1 MKYLL
6 IAGSRTFEERELLY
20 RVVDEVLAGDNEAV
34 IIEGGAAGADSL
46 AKDYALEHGLELL
59 EFKADWKQYGRA
71 AGPKRNDEMVNYIK
85 EKDGE
90 ALYFWDEESKGT
102 KQCIESAKR
111 KEVPVRVWSTKRGAF
126 L

>member
-6 IAGSRTFEERELLY
+6 IAGSRTFEDRELLY
-20 RVVDEVLAGDNEAV
+20 RVADEVLAGERAV
-34 IIEGGAAGADSL
+34 IVEGGARGADSL
-46 AKDYALEHGLELL
+46 AKDYALERGLDLV

-71 AGPKRNDEMVNYIK
+71 AGPKRNDEMVDYIK

>member
-1 MKYLL
+1 MKHLL
-6 IAGSRTFEERELLY
+6 IAGSRTFEDRELLY
-20 RVVDEVLAGDNEAV
+20 RVADEVLAGERAV
-34 IIEGGAAGADSL
+34 IVEGGARGADSL
-46 AKDYALEHGLELL
+46 AKDYALERGLDLV

-71 AGPKRNDEMVNYIK
+71 AGPKRNDEMVGYIK

-102 KQCIESAKR
+102 KQCIDSAKR
-111 KEVPVRVWSTKRGAF
+111 KEVPVWVWSTKRGAF